1 MTAEPTRTPVTRAES
16 TAATREAIVHGAH
29 RLFFERHYED
39 VTFAEIATAAG
50 VSHQTVL
57 NHFESK
63 EGVVSYPPCWKSAPP
78 SIRGPGRSSPIENPN
93 TTYSD
98 GQLSHAGAA

>member
-39 VTFAEIATAAG
+39 VTFAEIVTAAG

-63 EGVVSYPPCWKSAPP
+63 EGVVPAMLEVGATFHPWTRAVKS
-78 SIRGPGRSSPIENPN
+78 RSRTRTRPIPMG
-93 TTYSD
+93 S
-98 GQLSHAGAA
+98 